1 LTRIRLEEALKNF
14 RYRNS
19 ILNSQRGFSTEH
31 DMKQFKDTLAQLSI
45 DELWDVYRQTEAI
58 LPGKLAAKQRE
69 LEERLAKLGVAV
81 GSFSPHTVRARRC
94 YPKVLPK
101 YRNPLNGSETWAG
114 RGKQPRWVTNLL
126 RSGKRIDDLRID
138 RAAT

>member
-1 LTRIRLEEALKNF
+1 MKRL
-14 RYRNS
+14 
-19 ILNSQRGFSTEH
+19 
-31 DMKQFKDTLAQLSI
+31 KDTLAQMSM
-45 DELWDVYRQTEAI
+45 DELWDIYRQTEAI

-69 LEERLAKLGVAV
+69 LEEQWAKLGGAV
-81 GSFSPHTVRARRC
+81 GSFARQTVRARRP

-126 RSGKRIDDLRID
+126 KAGKRIDDLRID
-138 RAAT
+138 RTAM

>member
-1 LTRIRLEEALKNF
+1 
-14 RYRNS
+14 
-19 ILNSQRGFSTEH
+19 
-31 DMKQFKDTLAQLSI
+31 MKQFKGMLEGMSTN
-45 DELWDVYRQTEAI
+45 ELWDFYRHTRAI
-58 LPGKLAAKQRE
+58 LPGKLAAKQKE
-69 LEERLAKLGVAV
+69 LEERLAKLGAAG
-81 GSFSPHTVRARRC
+81 GSVPPHTVRARRH

-114 RGKQPRWVTNLL
+114 RGKQPLWVASLL

>member
-1 LTRIRLEEALKNF
+1 
-14 RYRNS
+14 
-19 ILNSQRGFSTEH
+19 
-31 DMKQFKDTLAQLSI
+31 MKQPKDMFDQMSI
-45 DELWDVYRQTEAI
+45 DELWDFYRHTQAI
-58 LPGKLAAKQRE
+58 LPGKLAAKQKE
-69 LEERLAKLGVAV
+69 LEERLAKLGAAV
-81 GSFSPHTVRARRC
+81 GSVPPHTVRARRH

-114 RGKQPRWVTNLL
+114 RGKRPRWVTNLL